1 MRQVSGSC
9 SHPHTPALES
19 STFTACSAVTASSYL
34 FQVSYLSETP
44 YLRFFSCR
52 RQNFP
57 INANGVNTL
66 SAKADSFFEHP
77 TYWRGCAQLARSRP
91 GTLKNVER
99 RVLVSIH
106 HKAAFASVNASC
118 QRLGNVLAARGAD
131 LARVVRGHLFYFTT
145 SLCNFVCEYGDE
157 ARPCYV
163 GNRSGKSV
171 VPDHPL
177 DVQAFHSNLAVA
189 RDQVVRNSVSV
200 FSAKVSHS
208 RVQPVDLSAL
218 LCPVASALLLARE
231 RSLRTPQLRQFA
243 FKKTRVGNLFSVRS
257 RCELSEPDV
266 KTDSRKH
273 VWDLDRL
280 RNFACQDDKPFIGFT
295 LKAKSLDRS
304 LNLTVQTDADLAYVL
319 HSQSVVFEPNA
330 VAVARE
336 ENRVEPVGAFESR
349 VTRFLTGF
357 DAAKEV
363 LESFIEPAECA
374 LSTAEVQ
381 TFKVRVL
388 LPLVFKPS
396 GLLLVGARDLPFA
409 VEPLTLSQCGIVKSS
424 VRLEHNPKFTLLV
437 DVSPKAKFIGAKHR
451 SFPFLAF
458 NVLAHCCLADV
469 THAACVVTPGPK
481 RRESTAQESKF
492 LSQDTAGITF
502 ESIGDLRDRK
512 RWVTL
517 KKQVNVI
524 GHDFHRVNR
533 QGKLIRLFKQQRSQT
548 IGNSIRE
555 NRPAVLRT
563 PDQVKL
569 QRENRAGIACVPR
582 HAIIIHRANIYSIQ
596 NLTKFQPAI
605 PPLPEGSG
613 SLAF

>member
-157 ARPCYV
+157 ARPCDV
-163 GNRSGKSV
+163 GNSSGKSV

-177 DVQAFHSNLAVA
+177 DVQAFHSNPAVA
-189 RDQVVRNSVSV
+189 RNQVIGNFVPVL
-200 FSAKVSHS
+200 SAKVSHS
-208 RVQPVDLSAL
+208 SVQPVDLSTL
-218 LCPVASALLLARE
+218 LCPVASTLLLASE

-243 FKKTRVGNLFSVRS
+243 CKKTRVGNLFSVRS
-257 RCELSEPDV
+257 RCELSEPYV
-266 KTDSRKH
+266 KTYSREK
-273 VWDLDRL
+273 VCDLDWL
-280 RNFACQDDKPFIGFT
+280 GNFACQDDKPFIGFAFQGKCFD
-295 LKAKSLDRS
+295 LS
-304 LNLTVQTDADLAYVL
+304 LNFTMKTDADRPNVL
-319 HSQSVVFEPNA
+319 NSQRVSFESDS
-330 VAVARE
+330 VAVTWVK
-336 ENRVEPVGAFESR
+336 NRVEPVGAFESR
-349 VTRFLTGF
+349 VTRFFTGF
-357 DAAKEV
+357 DASKEV
-363 LESFIEPAECA
+363 LESFIEPAERC
-374 LSTAEVQ
+374 LSTAEIDTRKPSVFR
-381 TFKVRVL
+381 TF
-388 LPLVFKPS
+388 VFKPA
-396 GLLLVGARDLPFA
+396 GLIFVATRDLPFA
-409 VEPLTLSQCGIVKSS
+409 VEPLTLRQCGIVKSS
-424 VRLEHNPKFTLLV
+424 VGLEHNPKFTLLV
-437 DVSPKAKFIGAKHR
+437 GVGPKAKLIGAKHR
-451 SFPFLAF
+451 SFPFLTF
-458 NVLAHCCLADV
+458 YVFTNRCLADV
-469 THAACVVTPGPK
+469 THAARVVAPGPK
-481 RRESTAQESKF
+481 RREPTAQESKF

-524 GHDFHRVNR
+524 GHDFHRMYC
-533 QGKLIRLFKQQRSQT
+533 QGKLICLFKQQRSQT
-548 IGNSIRE
+548 LGNSIRE

-563 PDQVKL
+563 PNQVKL
-569 QRENRAGIACVPR
+569 QRENRAGVACVSR
-582 HAIIIHRANIYSIQ
+582 HCIIIQQANIYSIQ